1 LKERTMR
8 KVLIKPSV
16 LGLIINVSEDMVAEE
31 EDGDH
36 GVAEVEAD
44 LESILSSQW
53 MNLVLAKMM
62 VPEVEEDMEEV
73 EARNPMIKGRYSAI
87 RVISFAIIPMNV
99 VKTVQAKR
107 TRKVM
112 KHILPKTRV
121 IVNLI
126 MCC

>member
-1 LKERTMR
+1 M
-8 KVLIKPSV
+8 
-16 LGLIINVSEDMVAEE
+16 AEE
-31 EDGDH
+31 EEGDH

-62 VPEVEEDMEEV
+62 VPEEEEDMVEV
-73 EARNPMIKGRYSAI
+73 EARNHMIKGRYNAI
-87 RVISFAIIPMNV
+87 CVISLAIIPMNV
-99 VKTVQAKR
+99 GTTVQARR

>member
-1 LKERTMR
+1 MKERTMT
-8 KVLIKPSV
+8 KVLIKPLV
-16 LGLIINVSEDMVAEE
+16 LGLIINVFEDVVAEE
-31 EDGDH
+31 EERDH
-36 GVAEVEAD
+36 GVAGVEAD
-44 LESILSSQW
+44 LENILSSQW
-53 MNLVLAKMM
+53 MNLELAKMM
-62 VPEVEEDMEEV
+62 VPEEEEDMAEV
-73 EARNPMIKGRYSAI
+73 EARNHMTKGRYSAI

>member
-1 LKERTMR
+1 MKERTMR

-16 LGLIINVSEDMVAEE
+16 LGLIINVFEDVVAEE
-31 EDGDH
+31 EEGDH
-36 GVAEVEAD
+36 GVAGVEAD
-44 LESILSSQW
+44 LKSILNSQW

-62 VPEVEEDMEEV
+62 VPEEEEDMVEV
-73 EARNPMIKGRYSAI
+73 EARNHMIKGRYNAI
-87 RVISFAIIPMNV
+87 RVISLAIIPMNV
-99 VKTVQAKR
+99 GTTVQARR